1 MRWWPWAD
9 LITTYC
15 EAEGRLRGLHDG
27 VMASMPGDAG
37 LGRFQRKITFYSGE
51 EGASGRKQVRTG

>member
-1 MRWWPWAD
+1 M
-9 LITTYC
+9 TTYC

-27 VMASMPGDAG
+27 VMASMSGDAG